1 MKEYQTHQ
9 AMQEI
14 QVEHRVYLVH
24 TQQITK
30 TPQQLVSTSLPL
42 KTSREKFVFP
52 TPEAT
57 ESNEC
62 FCDTERVIAI
72 YNKEQQKQGDKRQ
85 KMTVKIQQWF
95 EQKALAVGWDIAKF
109 VPNSHNNRIAGCM
122 MLFVTPTKGV
132 IDASTH

>member
-1 MKEYQTHQ
+1 MKEYQTQ
-9 AMQEI
+9 LAMQEI

-30 TPQQLVSTSLPL
+30 SPQQLASKDSQP
-42 KTSREKFVFP
+42 KTSREKFAFP
-52 TPEAT
+52 TPKAT

-72 YNKEQQKQGDKRQ
+72 YNKEQQKQSAKRK

-95 EQKALAVGWDIAKF
+95 EHKALAAGWKIAKF
-109 VPNSHNNRIAGCM
+109 VPHAHNNRIAGCM
-122 MLFVTPTKGV
+122 LSVPPTKGV
-132 IDASTH
+132 IDATTH

>member
-1 MKEYQTHQ
+1 MKEYQTQQ

-14 QVEHRVYLVH
+14 HVEHRVYLVH

-30 TPQQLVSTSLPL
+30 PPQTRVSTGQQL
-42 KTSREKFVFP
+42 KISREKFAFP
-52 TPEAT
+52 TPETT

-72 YNKEQQKQGDKRQ
+72 YNKEQQKHSDKRQ
-85 KMTVKIQQWF
+85 KMTAKIQQWF
-95 EQKALAVGWDIAKF
+95 ENKALVAGWEMAKF
-109 VPNSHNNRIAGCM
+109 VPHTHSNRIAGC

-132 IDASTH
+132 IDATTH

>member
-1 MKEYQTHQ
+1 MKEYQTQ
-9 AMQEI
+9 LAMQEI

-30 TPQQLVSTSLPL
+30 PPQLLVSKGSQP
-42 KTSREKFVFP
+42 KVSREKFAFP

-72 YNKEQQKQGDKRQ
+72 YNKEHQKQSAKRQ

-95 EQKALAVGWDIAKF
+95 EHKALAAGWEIAKF
-109 VPNSHNNRIAGCM
+109 VPHVHNNRIAGCM
-122 MLFVTPTKGV
+122 LSVTPTKGA
-132 IDASTH
+132 IDATTH